1 MSTDKDGK
9 DAGDAKDSG
18 EQTAQAGRRTVD
30 RMAPFGRGRIYND
43 ITETI
48 GNTPLVRLSQLR
60 HATSIKADIL
70 LKLEFFNPLSS
81 VKDRIGVSMI
91 DALEETEK
99 LKPGAVIIEPTS
111 GNTGIG
117 LAFVCARRAY
127 NLVLVMPESMSIE
140 RRKMFRHLG
149 AELVL
154 TPAAEGMKGAI
165 MRAEELLGELPGSV
179 MARQFAN
186 PANPLVHELTTAEE
200 IWSDTGGEVDVVV
213 AGVGTGGTISGC
225 AKALKAKK
233 PDIKVVAVEP
243 EGSPILSGGE
253 PGPHKIQGI
262 GAGFVPKV
270 LDIHLIDELITIPDE
285 TAFDTARVLAR
296 IEGIAGGISTGAN
309 VAAAM
314 MLATREEYVDKNIV
328 TFAPSSADRYMST
341 ALFLDEDEADVAEAD
356 GADAGDD
363 EAKPS

>member
-1 MSTDKDGK
+1 MTIDIPP
-9 DAGDAKDSG
+9 SG
-18 EQTAQAGRRTVD
+18 LKTVD
-30 RMAPFGRGRIYND
+30 QIGNWGRGRVYD
-43 ITETI
+43 DVTQTI

-60 HATSIKADIL
+60 HASSIHADIL

-91 DALEETEK
+91 DALEETGQI
-99 LKPGAVIIEPTS
+99 KPGSVIVEPTS

-140 RRKMFRHLG
+140 RRKLFRHLG

-154 TPAAEGMKGAI
+154 TPAAQGMKGAI
-165 MRAEELLGELPGSV
+165 MRAEELINEIPQAI

-186 PANPLVHELTTAEE
+186 PANPLVHEKTTALE
-200 IWSDTGGEVDVVV
+200 IWNDTAGQVDVVV
-213 AGVGTGGTISGC
+213 AGVGTGGTITGC
-225 AKALKAKK
+225 ARALKALKSDVK
-233 PDIKVVAVEP
+233 IIAVEP
-243 EGSPILSGGE
+243 ETSAVLSGNE

-262 GAGFVPKV
+262 GAGFVPNV
-270 LDIHLIDELITIPDE
+270 LDVDLVDEVVTIPDE
-285 TAFDTARVLAR
+285 TAFDTARVLAK

-314 MLATREEYVDKNIV
+314 MLATREEFAGKNIV
-328 TFAPSSADRYMST
+328 TFAPSGADRYLST
-341 ALFLDEDEADVAEAD
+341 ALFVDEDLD
-356 GADAGDD
+356 GEG
-363 EAKPS
+363 